1 MRCRYL
7 SDGWGCL
14 SCTAGKVYDPS
25 EEELKQYCQ
34 TAYGCKKCSRYK
46 EQLRVERAPLVIKF
60 IAFFIPIISWMS
72 LLSILMSVNNIA
84 INDFGNNLLV
94 ITMGS

>member
-7 SDGWGCL
+7 ADVYGL
-14 SCTAGKVYDPS
+14 SCTAGKLYDPS
-25 EEELKQYCQ
+25 EEELKQYCR

-46 EQLRVERAPLVIKF
+46 EQLRVEGAPLVIKF